1 MRLPLLL
8 SGLIPL
14 LAAAFPAQAAVHKLG
29 PGDDWFA
36 LLHGGG
42 LKPGDEVVLAAG
54 TYSDRRRL
62 EMNHRGIRGNLITI
76 RAAEGA
82 KVVLKRPDARQNT
95 INMNGCQYLVLRG
108 IEITGGDAAIRIA
121 KQGEHMAK
129 FILLEGLHIHHI
141 GGVAVTANNE
151 GNTYE
156 KLVFRGN
163 HIHHT
168 GGHGEGFYLGCNN
181 AKDGS
186 TPGYVFDSIVEGNYI
201 HDLKD
206 GTVSQGD
213 GVEIKDGSY
222 ANIVRDN
229 VIHDTKYPGVI
240 VYGTDGK
247 APNIIERNVIWN
259 TGDSGIQ
266 AAADAV
272 IRDNV
277 IFDFGGDGIHC
288 RTHQS
293 AEPGDLSIQNNTIVS
308 RGRGG
313 NTAIRT
319 ALPEGGK
326 YDGPVTVSNNAL
338 YAPIAL
344 RIAGVDQVE
353 IVGNKGDGSVAAG
366 KLDAAEWKGGQ
377 ALPGDFLAPVRD
389 RLPEAVR
396 DVK

>member
-1 MRLPLLL
+1 MRALL
-8 SGLIPL
+8 SIL
-14 LAAAFPAQAAVHKLG
+14 LGAAYLASSTFAETIELT
-29 PGDDWFA
+29 PGDDWFRV
-36 LLHGGG
+36 LGGG
-42 LKPGDEVVLAAG
+42 DLQPGDEVVLKEG
-54 TYSDRRRL
+54 VYSDARRL
-62 EMNHRGIRGNLITI
+62 EMNHRGTRRNLITI

-82 KVVLKRPDARQNT
+82 KAVLKRPDGRQNT

-108 IEITGGDAAIRIA
+108 IEITGGDSAIRIA
-121 KQGEHMAK
+121 KKGEHMAK

-181 AKDGS
+181 AEDGS

-201 HDLKD
+201 HDLKG

-222 ANIVRDN
+222 GNVVRDN
-229 VIHDTKYPGVI
+229 VIHDTNYPGVI

-247 APNIIERNVIWN
+247 PPNVIERNVIWN

-272 IRDNV
+272 IRDNT
-277 IFDFGGDGIHC
+277 IFDFGGDGVHC
-288 RTHQS
+288 RSHQS

-308 RGRGG
+308 RGGG
-313 NTAIRT
+313 SETAIRT
-319 ALPEGGK
+319 TLPAGGR
-326 YDGPVTVSNNAL
+326 YDGPVTISNNTL
-338 YAPIAL
+338 HAPIAL
-344 RIAGVDQVE
+344 RIAGGDQVE
-353 IVGNKGDGSVAAG
+353 IAGNKGAGSVAGG
-366 KLDAAEWKGGQ
+366 KFGEAEWKGGQ
-377 ALPGDFLAPVRD
+377 ALPDDFLAPVRD
-389 RLPEAVR
+389 RLPAAVKG
-396 DVK
+396 VK